1 MGAILIFKCTKG
13 AGVGDYSSRGRGAL
27 DVGRSRFYL
36 EKCPF
41 NLIIITVSKGDVCK
55 HAKSMLNVSGMFF
68 FVNGFDTHLRWPP
81 STQSLWSGRSYG
93 KIGDCEQS
101 TNFISQKLS
110 DSAVILATAV
120 SKRCTQDLP
129 VVNTQGSITGFL
141 AHTWCKKAVKLTSD
155 AQQLIQRSHWEVITI
170 EPRKIIAR
178 KQRQVKTPRK
188 TRIFVYLPF
197 GHSRN
202 FFFKDFFSLYLLTL
216 GYHFRLTSSSS
227 AFLVF
232 RKTLEQDAISSV

>member
-1 MGAILIFKCTKG
+1 MNSKTGEIPVTPPERESQRCWYSPSIFL
-13 AGVGDYSSRGRGAL
+13 ASSKTVPRPL
-27 DVGRSRFYL
+27 SR
-36 EKCPF
+36 
-41 NLIIITVSKGDVCK
+41 
-55 HAKSMLNVSGMFF
+55 
-68 FVNGFDTHLRWPP
+68 FDTHLRWPAL
-81 STQSLWSGRSYG
+81 TQSLWSGRSYG

-101 TNFISQKLS
+101 TNFISEKFS

-155 AQQLIQRSHWEVITI
+155 AQQLIQRSHCEVITI

-178 KQRQVKTPRK
+178 KQRKVKTPRK

-197 GHSRN
+197 GHSRK
-202 FFFKDFFSLYLLTL
+202 FFFKDYFFTVLFDFFIFDELP
-216 GYHFRLTSSSS
+216 
-227 AFLVF
+227 FLPQF
-232 RKTLEQDAISSV
+232 